1 MVNPQVSTYFEIDGK
16 LRKHAASELFS
27 EIASAGLSG
36 SLRLENGQQKAV
48 VYFSDGKLVYAASN
62 ARQHRLFDLLMRTG
76 QATQEQITAC
86 KDFTNDHAL
95 SAQLIGK
102 NILNKEALGYIF
114 REQLREIVDLVIKW
128 NDGDWQFNA
137 LARIK
142 EEVWQEFDLNSLLR
156 EMSANISAE
165 EVSSR
170 INYKQETFTI
180 VERTTEQ
187 QQVLTSPE
195 YFVLSRLDH
204 PLSIYNLSILT
215 GFPEDETAKLI
226 YKLWM
231 SGFVSRE
238 NGLAAFSSEKV
249 ADLLSAEIQIKEKPK
264 FVAPAPVAEKA
275 APEAKEAEAVPE
287 APEEITIEKYLEQVE
302 KAETYYDVLGVFQN
316 AQLADIKANYFS
328 FAKKFHPDKYHLEAG
343 SKFHQRLQHAFT
355 QISQSYDTLKDPE
368 SREVYN
374 FKMRRELERLKKRQE
389 LLQEM
394 EAQGQSIDAA
404 NEAEIKKLEHASE
417 EFEYGFEYLMN
428 EEYADAVPHLARA
441 VSLAPKQARYHAY
454 YGKALSFL
462 DKNRH
467 QAEKELVTAIKIEP
481 GNTAYR
487 LLLIEFYIDV
497 NMPKRAE
504 GELKKLLVKEPRNEE
519 AKRLLESLQYDQ

>member
-1 MVNPQVSTYFEIDGK
+1 MVNPQVSTYFEVEGK
-16 LRKHAASELFS
+16 LSKHSTAELFS
-27 EIASAGLSG
+27 EISSAGLSG

-48 VYFSDGKLVYAASN
+48 VYFAGGKLVYAASN
-62 ARQHRLFDLLMRTG
+62 ARQHRLFDFLIRTG
-76 QATQEQITAC
+76 QVTQQQITAC
-86 KDFTNDHAL
+86 KDFTNDQAL
-95 SAQLIGK
+95 SAQLIEK
-102 NILNKEALGYIF
+102 NILNKEAFGYIF
-114 REQLREIVDLVIKW
+114 REQLKEIVNLVINWK
-128 NDGDWQFNA
+128 DGNWHFNA

-142 EEVWQEFDLNSLLR
+142 EELWQEFDLRSPLR
-156 EMSANISAE
+156 EIAGNISGA
-165 EVSSR
+165 EVSDR

-180 VERTTEQ
+180 VERPADQ

-195 YFVLSRLDH
+195 YFVLSRMDH

-215 GFPEDETAKLI
+215 GFPEDETAKVI

-231 SGFVSRE
+231 SGFVTRE
-238 NGLAAFSSEKV
+238 NGLAAFSAEKI
-249 ADLLSAEIQIKEKPK
+249 ADMLSAELQIKEKPK
-264 FVAPAPVAEKA
+264 KVAPAPVAQKA
-275 APEAKEAEAVPE
+275 AQEVTVAEPEKE

-302 KAETYYDVLGVFQN
+302 KAETFYDVLGVYMN
-316 AQLADIKANYFS
+316 TPIAEIKANYFS
-328 FAKKFHPDKYHLEAG
+328 FAKQFHPDKYHLEAG

-355 QISQSYDTLKDPE
+355 QISQAYDTLKEQE

-374 FKMRRELERLKKRQE
+374 FKMRREIERLKKRQE
-389 LLQEM
+389 LMQEM
-394 EAQGQSIDAA
+394 ESQGQKIDEA
-404 NEAEIKKLEHASE
+404 NEAEIKKIEHASE

-481 GNTAYR
+481 GNTSYR
-487 LLLIEFYIDV
+487 MLLIEFYIDV

-504 GELKKLLVKEPRNEE
+504 GELKKLLAKEPRNED
-519 AKRLLESLQYDQ
+519 AKRLLASLQSD